1 MRRIRL
7 AGQLAEPISHYTD
20 GVEAGGFLYVSGML
34 PLDANGDLVGVGD
47 VVRQAEQV
55 LDNVGEVLR
64 AAGATFDDVVRVGVY
79 LLNVAD
85 RPAVNTVRRRYFGGP
100 ASEHAGGGQRARHP
114 RRIGRNRGRRAAAPP
129 GRLTTLACAAVL
141 APHHPRGAL

>member
-34 PLDANGDLVGVGD
+34 PLDAHGDLVGAGD

-55 LDNVGEVLR
+55 LDNVGDVLR
-64 AAGATFDDVVRVGVY
+64 AAGATFNDVVRVGVY

-85 RPAVNTVRRRYFGGP
+85 RPSTRC
-100 ASEHAGGGQRARHP
+100 AGATSAMPGQRARWWRSARSPSQTHW
-114 RRIGRNRGRRAAAPP
+114 
-129 GRLTTLACAAVL
+129 
-141 APHHPRGAL
+141 

>member
-7 AGQLAEPISHYTD
+7 AGQLAEPIGPFTD
-20 GVEAGGFLYVSGML
+20 GVEAGGFLYVAGML

-47 VVRQAEQV
+47 VVRQTEQV

-79 LLNVAD
+79 LLNMAD
-85 RPAVNTVRRRYFGGP
+85 RPAVNTVRLRYFGDARP
-100 ASEHAGGGQRARHP
+100 AA
-114 RRIGRNRGRRAAAPP
+114 
-129 GRLTTLACAAVL
+129 TLVAVSAL
-141 APHHPRGAL
+141 ALPDALVEIEAVALLPHRDA

>member
-34 PLDANGDLVGVGD
+34 PLDANGDLVGAGD

-55 LDNVGEVLR
+55 LDNVGDVLR

-85 RPAVNTVRRRYFGGP
+85 RSADLSDQLRALDVVTLRAF
-100 ASEHAGGGQRARHP
+100 RAR
-114 RRIGRNRGRRAAAPP
+114 R
-129 GRLTTLACAAVL
+129 
-141 APHHPRGAL
+141 PHDVPTHAEVPLP

>member
-20 GVEAGGFLYVSGML
+20 GV
-34 PLDANGDLVGVGD
+34 
-47 VVRQAEQV
+47 
-55 LDNVGEVLR
+55 EVLR

-85 RPAVNTVRRRYFGGP
+85 RPAVNTVRRRSFGDARP
-100 ASEHAGGGQRARHP
+100 ASTLVEVSALAIPDVLVEIEAVALLP
-114 RRIGRNRGRRAAAPP
+114 RRDA
-129 GRLTTLACAAVL
+129 
-141 APHHPRGAL
+141 